1 MVKIEGESKDQQQ
14 HMVRIQQKYSHL
26 LNQEASLRESFYR
39 RLEAINEQQNECCQA
54 HLNLLEKTRVGD
66 AEYCPIVVWGDEET
80 RRLETELFETPPT
93 PPPAPP
99 TRRAAHAIFTLQH
112 DSDLD
117 SDDDA

>member
-1 MVKIEGESKDQQQ
+1 M
-14 HMVRIQQKYSHL
+14 
-26 LNQEASLRESFYR
+26 RESFYR

-80 RRLETELFETPPT
+80 RRLETELFETPP
-93 PPPAPP
+93 PPAPP
-99 TRRAAHAIFTLQH
+99 TRRATHANITLQH
-112 DSDLD
+112 EPELD